1 MESGLFL
8 KSFILYMHQI
18 SSGPFDK
25 IFTTVQPQQQQPQQ
39 PQRTPPDLQNNH
51 HNGGI
56 VMHVDLEHPR
66 HHGQVGQ
73 HQQQRVGE
81 ELFLC

>member
-1 MESGLFL
+1 
-8 KSFILYMHQI
+8 MHQI
-18 SSGPFDK
+18 SSGLFDE
-25 IFTTVQPQQQQPQQ
+25 IFTIVQPQQQPQQ

-56 VMHVDLEHPR
+56 VMHVDLDR
-66 HHGQVGQ
+66 HHLRR
-73 HQQQRVGE
+73 QQRE